1 MSRATP
7 NRRVGVPMRPPA
19 FHVERFEA
27 GHASTL
33 NHHAGH
39 AHVVRVFHVE
49 PSTHLSKP
57 TAPNTPTSPS
67 LRRSTWNTP

>member
-1 MSRATP
+1 MNRGTL
-7 NRRVGVPMRPPA
+7 NRRVGVPLRPST
-19 FHVERFEA
+19 FHVERSEA
-27 GHASTL
+27 AHASTL

-49 PSTHLSKP
+49 PSTHLSEP
-57 TAPNTPTSPS
+57 TAPNIPTCPS